1 MWNQVNEALTE
12 ATRRVIT
19 SVANLLPGLLALI
32 LAVLGSCLV
41 AGVLKWVLERSLR
54 SINFDARLEHWGF
67 SALAEWSPAK
77 SPTRLAGRVI
87 AWATLLLGLLVGLAA
102 LESQLA
108 TQLVMQV
115 FNYLPN
121 AFAALVLLFFGS
133 LVARYLARGVL
144 IGAVNMQMQSAR
156 LLSLG
161 VKWLVLVLT
170 AAMALEHLRIGGDIV
185 RLAFSILFGGIVLA
199 LALAVGLGSKE
210 MVSRT
215 WEKQSKEG
223 SKDAEETFHHF

>member
-1 MWNQVNEALTE
+1 MWKQVNEALTE

-19 SVANLLPGLLALI
+19 GVANILPGMLALV

-41 AGVLKWVLERSLR
+41 AAILKWLLERTLR
-54 SINFDARLEHWGF
+54 GINFDARLEQWGL
-67 SALAEWSPAK
+67 SALAEWSPGK
-77 SPTRLAGRVI
+77 SPTRLAGRVV
-87 AWATLLLGLLVGLAA
+87 AWATILLGLLVGLGA
-102 LESQLA
+102 LEAGLASQLV
-108 TQLVMQV
+108 LQV
-115 FNYLPN
+115 FDYLPN

-185 RLAFSILFGGIVLA
+185 KLAFSILFGGIVLA

-223 SKDAEETFHHF
+223 SKDAEESFHHF

>member
-1 MWNQVNEALTE
+1 MTE

-19 SVANLLPGLLALI
+19 GVANILPGMLALV
-32 LAVLGSCLV
+32 LAVLGSCVV
-41 AGVLKWVLERSLR
+41 AAILKWLVERSLR
-54 SINFDARLEHWGF
+54 GINFDARLEQWGL

-77 SPTRLAGRVI
+77 SPTRLAGRVV
-87 AWATLLLGLLVGLAA
+87 AWATILLGLLVGLGA
-102 LESQLA
+102 LEAGLA
-108 TQLVMQV
+108 SQLVMQV

-185 RLAFSILFGGIVLA
+185 KLAFSILFGGIVLA

-215 WEKQSKEG
+215 WEKQSKES
-223 SKDAEETFHHF
+223 SKDAEGSFHHF

>member
-1 MWNQVNEALTE
+1 MWKQVNEALTE

-19 SVANLLPGLLALI
+19 GVANILPGMLALV
-32 LAVLGSCLV
+32 LAVLGSCVV
-41 AGVLKWVLERSLR
+41 AAILKWLVERSLR
-54 SINFDARLEHWGF
+54 GINFDARLEQWGL

-77 SPTRLAGRVI
+77 SPTRLAGRVV
-87 AWATLLLGLLVGLAA
+87 AWATILLGLLVGLGA
-102 LESQLA
+102 LEAGLA
-108 TQLVMQV
+108 SQLVMQV

-185 RLAFSILFGGIVLA
+185 KLAFSILFGGIVLA

-215 WEKQSKEG
+215 WEKQSKES
-223 SKDAEETFHHF
+223 SKDAEGSFHHF

>member
-1 MWNQVNEALTE
+1 VWKQVNEALTE

-19 SVANLLPGLLALI
+19 GVANILPGMLALV
-32 LAVLGSCLV
+32 LAVLGSCVV
-41 AGVLKWVLERSLR
+41 AAILKWLVERSLR
-54 SINFDARLEHWGF
+54 GINFDARLEQWGL

-77 SPTRLAGRVI
+77 SPTRLAGRVV
-87 AWATLLLGLLVGLAA
+87 AWATILLGLLVGLGA
-102 LESQLA
+102 LEAGLA
-108 TQLVMQV
+108 SQLVMQV
-115 FNYLPN
+115 FDYLPN

-185 RLAFSILFGGIVLA
+185 KLAFSILFGGIVLA

-215 WEKQSKEG
+215 WEKQSKES
-223 SKDAEETFHHF
+223 SKDAEGSFHHF

>member
-1 MWNQVNEALTE
+1 MWNQVNNALAE

-19 SVANLLPGLLALI
+19 GVANLLPGMLALI
-32 LAVLGSCLV
+32 LAVLGSCV
-41 AGVLKWVLERSLR
+41 AAVILKWLVERSLR
-54 SINFDARLEHWGF
+54 SINFDARLDQWGMA
-67 SALAEWSPAK
+67 ALAEWSPSK
-77 SPTRLAGRVI
+77 SPTRLAGRVV
-87 AWATLLLGLLVGLAA
+87 AWATLLLGLLVGLSA
-102 LESQLA
+102 LEEKLASQLV
-108 TQLVMQV
+108 LQV
-115 FNYLPN
+115 FDYLPN
-121 AFAALVLLFFGS
+121 VFAALVLLFFGS

-144 IGAVNMQMQSAR
+144 ISAVNMQMQSAR

-185 RLAFSILFGGIVLA
+185 KLAFSILFGGIVLA

-215 WEKQSKEG
+215 WEKQTKEG
-223 SKDAEETFHHF
+223 SKETEETFHHF

>member
-1 MWNQVNEALTE
+1 MWNHVNEALTE

-19 SVANLLPGLLALI
+19 GVANILPGLLALI
-32 LAVLGSCLV
+32 LAVLGSCV
-41 AGVLKWVLERSLR
+41 IAAILKWVLERSLR
-54 SINFDARLEHWGF
+54 GINFDARLDQWGF
-67 SALAEWSPAK
+67 SALAEYSPAK
-77 SPTRLAGRVI
+77 SPTRLAGRVV
-87 AWATLLLGLLVGLAA
+87 AWGTLLLGLLVGLAA

-108 TQLVMQV
+108 TELVMQV

-121 AFAALVLLFFGS
+121 AFAALVLLFFGG

-185 RLAFSILFGGIVLA
+185 KLAFSILFGGIVLA

-215 WEKQSKEG
+215 WEKQAKEG
-223 SKDAEETFHHF
+223 SKEPEETLHHF

>member
-1 MWNQVNEALTE
+1 MWKQVNEALTE

-19 SVANLLPGLLALI
+19 GVANILPGMLALV

-41 AGVLKWVLERSLR
+41 AVILKWLLERSLR
-54 SINFDARLEHWGF
+54 SINFDARLEQWGL
-67 SALAEWSPAK
+67 SALAEWSPGK
-77 SPTRLAGRVI
+77 SPTRLAGRVV
-87 AWATLLLGLLVGLAA
+87 AWATILLGLLVGLGA
-102 LESQLA
+102 LEAGLA
-108 TQLVMQV
+108 SQLVMQV
-115 FNYLPN
+115 FDYLPN

-185 RLAFSILFGGIVLA
+185 KLAFSILFGGIVLA

-215 WEKQSKEG
+215 WEKQSKES
-223 SKDAEETFHHF
+223 SKDAEESFHHF